1 MIRFGVVGNHG
12 YADLPAML
20 GTLREIGSRLDAE
33 FVYEAELC
41 SLGNGGALLQ
51 DASSIDALITLG
63 GDGTLLRGARWLRGA
78 EVPVLGVNLGRLG
91 FLTACGRED
100 LEVSLERF
108 VRGDFTQD
116 VRMALEATAGG
127 ETNSQTWYALND
139 VVIHKAGKA
148 RVMRM
153 RVEVDG
159 EEIAA
164 LVADGLVI
172 ATPTGSTAY
181 SLSAGGPI
189 VAPNHDS
196 LVLTPIS
203 PHTLAIRPILLS
215 PRSVVVVR
223 VEDEDRDCLVTVDG
237 QVGGTLDATGEAR
250 VSRAGKAVILARFP
264 ESTFFSRMRRKLGW
278 GTGSSADD
286 DLNSAC

>member
-1 MIRFGVVGNHG
+1 VIRFGVVGNHG
-12 YADLPAML
+12 HADLAALLRTLQEIGRRL
-20 GTLREIGSRLDAE
+20 GAAFVFEAELREIG
-33 FVYEAELC
+33 
-41 SLGNGGALLQ
+41 GGELLQ
-51 DASSIDALITLG
+51 DAAEIDALMTLG

-78 EVPVLGVNLGRLG
+78 EIPILGVNLGRLG
-91 FLTACGRED
+91 FLTACGRAE
-100 LEVSLERF
+100 LETSLERF
-108 VRGDFTQD
+108 VSGEYLRD
-116 VRMALEATAGG
+116 VRMALEATVGAG
-127 ETNSQTWYALND
+127 SSRQTWYALND
-139 VVIHKAGKA
+139 VVIHKSGKA

-164 LVADGLVI
+164 LVADGLVL

-189 VAPNHDS
+189 VAPDHDS

-215 PRSVVVVR
+215 AQSVVVVR

-237 QVGGTLDATGEAR
+237 QVGGTLDTAGEVR
-250 VSRAGKAVILARFP
+250 VSRAGKSVILARFP
-264 ESTFFSRMRRKLGW
+264 ETTFFSRMRRKLAW
-278 GTGSSADD
+278 GTGSSSDD